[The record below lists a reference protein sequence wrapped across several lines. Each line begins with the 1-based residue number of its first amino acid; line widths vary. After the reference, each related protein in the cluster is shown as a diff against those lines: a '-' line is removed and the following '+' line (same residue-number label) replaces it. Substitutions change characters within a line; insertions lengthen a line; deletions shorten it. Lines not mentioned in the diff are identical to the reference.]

1 MGAVCGYL
9 AAAGFAACTAYRLA
23 HAKQQGLAVLFA
35 VFACCCLFAAG
46 EEISWGQRL
55 FEIGT
60 PPELASINSQ
70 GELNV
75 HDVVE
80 AQGKFNFALAAIS
93 LYALVA
99 PWAARRPSLLIPP
112 AALSSAFLAAFTYT
126 VCRMLFFPHPGYEL
140 AKYSEWPELCFA
152 GALAAYALLSWRR
165 RDATEPHRQDRSSR
179 PIRSRSA
186 RGLALGEQTE

>member
-1 MGAVCGYL
+1 L
-9 AAAGFAACTAYRLA
+9 
-23 HAKQQGLAVLFA
+23 
-35 VFACCCLFAAG
+35 LFAAG

-80 AQGKFNFALAAIS
+80 AQGKFNLALAAIS

-112 AALSSAFLAAFTYT
+112 AALSSALLAAFTYT
-126 VCRMLFFPHPGYEL
+126 VPRAHASPLFF
-140 AKYSEWPELCFA
+140 S
-152 GALAAYALLSWRR
+152 AARYV
-165 RDATEPHRQDRSSR
+165 
-179 PIRSRSA
+179 SA
-186 RGLALGEQTE
+186 